1 MMRDIGIIFGI
12 WLISQ
17 GIIIPFTMFDEYP
30 LISILIDIGSLVLL
44 YVIFFGLK
52 LIGVDATI

>member
-17 GIIIPFTMFDEYP
+17 VIIVPLTMFDEYP
-30 LISILIDIGSLVLL
+30 MISILIDVGALVLL

-52 LIGVDATI
+52 LIGIDSTI